1 MPLRSAGTLRSVL
14 LATSIALLASPLAAQ
29 TTRDLSDMYNLALE
43 RDPVLQAARNRLRA
57 SQELTPQARAL
68 FLPEVNL
75 DAEANRNWE
84 TIDGT
89 PAFGD
94 LAAPGTSD
102 SQSLTYNAWSAG
114 ISLTQPLFRM
124 ESFAL
129 RDQAAIVLDQSSLQ
143 FAEVQQDLLLRVSE
157 AYFDVLLAQDQVG
170 TLEAEQRAIDTELRR
185 ARRAL
190 DVGTGT
196 VTDVNEAQARFDLV
210 EARILRAR
218 NTLTI
223 ARENLRRLIGEQPGT
238 LAGLRDDFSAEP
250 PAPTDPAAWADRA
263 ERYNISVRLAQRD
276 FDRAREE
283 IRVQRAGH
291 YPRVDFVARHG
302 RNYQSDSQQF
312 DGSFDTE
319 VSSIG
324 IRLQMPLF
332 AGGATSSQVRQAE
345 AERDAFFDDTVDAR
359 RQAALQAESTYLNLA
374 SNQREISALEQALRS
389 IRSTEE
395 STRRGVEVGLRTT
408 LDLLNVQRDRFETER
423 ELAQARYEYLLNYLR
438 LQVAVGSGID
448 GSSIDDVNF
457 FLTRDAD

>member
-1 MPLRSAGTLRSVL
+1 MEYRHAGPMRSFLLTACLGL
-14 LATSIALLASPLAAQ
+14 LAFPIHGEQ
-29 TTRDLSDMYNLALE
+29 TRDLSEIYELALA
-43 RDPVLQAARNRLRA
+43 RDPILQAAANRLRA
-57 SQELTPQARAL
+57 SEELIPQARAL
-68 FLPEVNL
+68 FLPEL
-75 DAEANRNWE
+75 SLEADANRNWE

-94 LAAPGTSD
+94 VDAPGASD
-102 SQSLTYNAWSAG
+102 EQSLSYNSWTAG
-114 ISLTQPLFRM
+114 LALTQPLFRM

-129 RDQAAIVLDQSSLQ
+129 RDQANIVLDQSALQ
-143 FAEVQQDLLLRVSE
+143 YAQAQQDLLLRVSE
-157 AYFDVLLAQDQVG
+157 AYFDVLLAQDQVS

-185 ARRAL
+185 AQRAL

-210 EARILRAR
+210 EAQILRAR
-218 NTLTI
+218 NNRTI
-223 ARENLRRLIGEQPGT
+223 AGENLRRLIDEQPGT
-238 LAGLRDDFSAEP
+238 LAGLRDEFVAEP
-250 PAPTDPAAWADRA
+250 PMPTDPGAWAERA
-263 ERYNISVRLAQRD
+263 ERHNINVRLAERE
-276 FDRAREE
+276 FERAREE

-291 YPRVDFVARHG
+291 YPRVDLVARHG
-302 RNYQSDSQQF
+302 RSYQSDSPQF
-312 DGSFDTE
+312 DGSVDSETTS
-319 VSSIG
+319 VG

-332 AGGATSSQVRQAE
+332 AGGSTSSQVRQAQ

-359 RQAALQAESTYLNLA
+359 RQAALQAESAYLNLTA
-374 SNQREISALEQALRS
+374 NQQQIRALEQALRS

-423 ELAQARYEYLLNYLR
+423 ELAEARYEYLLNYLR

-457 FLTRDAD
+457 FLSGNDG